1 MVFLMI
7 TFKEGNLLEAKV
19 EALVNTVNTAG
30 VMGKGIALMFK
41 EAFPE
46 NFRAYED
53 ACKKNEV
60 NVGSVFVTE
69 RKDLLGGPKWI
80 VNFPTK
86 KHWRNPSK
94 LDWIKDGL
102 EDLKKVIK
110 EKNIHSIALPPLGS
124 GNGGLDW
131 HQVKPIIVAALNDL
145 QDVTVIVYEPTARY
159 QNVAKAAGV
168 EKLTP
173 ARALVSE
180 LVRRYSVLGFE
191 CTMLEIHKLAYLLQR
206 RIVAS
211 GTESPLKLNFQAD
224 KFGPYAPNLGHLL
237 DKMDGSYLHC
247 EKRVADASVLDTI
260 WFEEEKKDTVLAYLK
275 SEAKAFQPALDETT
289 ELIDGFEYPLGLE
302 LLGTVDWLLDHDK
315 VAPSVAAIKQGLG
328 KWLDGGDAAKRKLKL
343 FEDDMIE
350 IAVARLGK
358 SGANIDAAR
367 P

>member
-1 MVFLMI
+1 MI
-7 TFKEGNLLEAKV
+7 TFTEGNLLEAKA
-19 EALVNTVNTAG
+19 EALVNTVNTVG

-53 ACKKNEV
+53 ACKKKQI
-60 NVGSVFVTE
+60 NVGNVFVTE

-94 LDWIKDGL
+94 LDWIRDGL
-102 EDLKKVIK
+102 QDLKKFIQ
-110 EKNIHSIALPPLGS
+110 EKNIRSIALPPLGS

-131 HQVKPIIVAALNDL
+131 QQVKPVIVTALSDL
-145 QDVTVIVYEPTARY
+145 QDVQITVYEPTARY

-191 CTMLEIHKLAYLLQR
+191 CTLLEIHKLAYLLQR
-206 RIVAS
+206 RITAS
-211 GTESPLKLNFQAD
+211 GADSPLKLQFQAD
-224 KFGPYAPNLGHLL
+224 KFGPYAPTLGHLL
-237 DKMDGSYLHC
+237 NSLDGSYLHC

-260 WFEEEKKDTVLAYLK
+260 WFEEAKKNTVLAYLK
-275 SEAKAFQPALDETT
+275 SEAKAFQPALDEATD
-289 ELIDGFEYPLGLE
+289 LIDGFEYPLGLE

-315 VAPSVAAIKQGLG
+315 VAPTLAGVKEGLG
-328 KWLDGGDAAKRKLKL
+328 KWLGGGDAAKRKLKL
-343 FEDDMIE
+343 FEDELIE
-350 IAVARLGK
+350 LAVSRLAK
-358 SGANIDAAR
+358 METDADASR
-367 P
+367 T